1 MATIGDVAR
10 RAGVSRSTVSYALS
24 GKRSISTE
32 TRERIERAVAELG
45 FTPNAGA
52 RALATSQTMV
62 LGLLLQFHADEFAPA
77 MLQYILPV
85 SQAARAHGYDILM
98 VTDPNGPNAIHRI
111 GDSDMV
117 DGFVLLDVTADDAR
131 VAPLRTLDQPGV
143 LIGLPRD
150 TAGVDVI
157 DLDFAAA
164 ARSLVDHLHERGH
177 REILLVTP
185 PQHVVD
191 RGGSYVWRF
200 RDAAIERAAH
210 YGLRIHPFY
219 GESQGSAVRQS
230 VNAILDAWPD
240 ATALMVHNDA
250 TIAALPT
257 ILHERGVSVPDD
269 LSVVSLYSR
278 DFGEEFSLPFT
289 AVESAADELGRTAVA
304 RLVER
309 IQRGRE
315 FGPPQVQLISPA
327 ITDRGSTR
335 QLNSAR

>member
-1 MATIGDVAR
+1 
-10 RAGVSRSTVSYALS
+10 
-24 GKRSISTE
+24 
-32 TRERIERAVAELG
+32 
-45 FTPNAGA
+45 
-52 RALATSQTMV
+52 
-62 LGLLLQFHADEFAPA
+62 
-77 MLQYILPV
+77 
-85 SQAARAHGYDILM
+85 
-98 VTDPNGPNAIHRI
+98 
-111 GDSDMV
+111 
-117 DGFVLLDVTADDAR
+117 
-131 VAPLRTLDQPGV
+131 

-150 TAGVDVI
+150 TRGVDVI
-157 DLDFAAA
+157 DLDFGEA
-164 ARSLVDHLHERGH
+164 ARILVDHLHERGH

-185 PQHVVD
+185 PQHVVE

-200 RDAAIERAAH
+200 RDAAIERAAR

-230 VNAILDAWPD
+230 MNAILDAWPN

-257 ILHERGVSVPDD
+257 ILHERGISVPGD

-289 AVESAADELGRTAVA
+289 AVESAAEEMGRTAVA

-315 FGPPQVQLISPA
+315 CVPPEVKLVAPA

-335 QLNSAR
+335 DRNSSP